1 MTTTISGS
9 YPAVNSDTDATI
21 HGITVGLGAGSVATN
36 TAVGTSVLQANT
48 TGSNNTAVGYQ
59 AGYTQTGSNCNANVY
74 IGYKAGYTTNGVASL
89 NLFAGTYAG
98 YSNTTGTGNTYVGG
112 GYNYGAGYY
121 MTTGSKNTI
130 LGSYNGNQGGL
141 DIRTSDNN
149 IVLSDGDGN
158 PRQVINSSAYFGFN
172 TSDYSNS
179 NGSVGYVYAYSGG
192 SANIVTTYTSS
203 VVNKGSIFEYRRTG
217 RTNVRCAQFSLQENS
232 SAQGEVQVY
241 SSAANADVSG
251 GVVLS
256 NGATSWSAVSDET
269 KKDIIEPIEN
279 GLAKIA
285 TLRAVI
291 GKYKNEP
298 EGIRRS
304 FLIAQDVQAV
314 LPEAVSP
321 ITDITDNTTALGL
334 AYSDVIPLL
343 VAAIKELNAK
353 FDAYVAS
360 HP

>member
-59 AGYTQTGSNCNANVY
+59 AGYTFNGATGSNTFLGWAT
-74 IGYKAGYTTNGVASL
+74 GYLTTGNYNTFVGTRAGY
-89 NLFAGTYAG
+89 
-98 YSNTTGTGNTYVGG
+98 NTTGSGNTFIGVGVNRNG
-112 GYNYGAGYY
+112 SGWAV
-121 MTTGSKNTI
+121 TTGSSNTI
-130 LGSYNGNQGGL
+130 IGGYDGNYGGL
-141 DIRTSDNN
+141 DIRTASNN

-279 GLAKIA
+279 GLAKVA